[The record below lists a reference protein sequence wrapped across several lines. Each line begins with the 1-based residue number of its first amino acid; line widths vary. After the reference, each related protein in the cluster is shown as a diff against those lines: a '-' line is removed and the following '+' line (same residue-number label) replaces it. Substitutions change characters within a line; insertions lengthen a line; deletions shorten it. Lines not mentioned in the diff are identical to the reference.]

1 MTSFTS
7 IPILDLSLARSED
20 TKPGFLNDLRHA
32 LIEVGFLYIK
42 NTGISSELIDRV
54 KKLGVEFF
62 NLPEDEK
69 LRLEMKNSPHFLGYS
84 RLGNEITRF
93 AVDWRE
99 QIDIGTELPLQ
110 SQRTQYIDIS
120 LIAEAIGLPSDAF
133 DRYFEGV
140 KGDRQQHKLK
150 IVKYP
155 DLGEIKEGTG
165 QGVGPHKDSMLSSY
179 LLQVTPHKGL
189 QVQNSD
195 GLWIDCPPIDG
206 TFVVAIGQG
215 MEAITQ
221 GVCTSTTHRVLS
233 PPPGSG
239 ARFSIPFFQGVSY
252 DASFEDMNVPETV
265 LALKRQ
271 IVGGSKDSIEFTFK
285 KDRFKHLGEATLL
298 NRIKS
303 HPDVGEKYYPDLL
316 RGIRE
321 REKRDVE
328 ELERQRLAREELEGG
343 KGVEIGK
350 YPAYE
355 IKFKILLLQ
364 DSSIYCSISKM
375 GRLQEYQVIGRKL
388 PSEIDETPRLY
399 RMRIFAPN
407 DVVAKSRFWY
417 FLKKL
422 RKVKKSAGEIVSL
435 NVIHEKRP
443 LKVKNFGIW
452 VRYDS
457 RSGTH
462 NMYKEYRE
470 LSRTDAVHSLYQD
483 LAARHRARFRSIH
496 ILKVA
501 EIEKSADVKRPY
513 IKQLL
518 TPNLKFPLPHRAP
531 VGVGKKIFLA
541 KRPSTFS

>member
-20 TKPGFLNDLRHA
+20 TKPGFLSDLRHA

-42 NTGISSELIDRV
+42 NTGISTELIDRV

-62 NLPEDEK
+62 DLPEDEK

-99 QIDIGTELPLQ
+99 QIDIGTELPPPKPEDPRYRYLVGPNIWVKDELLPGF
-110 SQRTQYIDIS
+110 RATYEQYMKEMGDMSLFFTS
-120 LIAEAIGLPSDAF
+120 LIAESIGLAPDAF
-133 DRYFEGV
+133 DKYFEGV

-155 DLGEIKEGTG
+155 DLGELTQGSG

-179 LLQVTPHKGL
+179 LLQVTSHKGL

-206 TFVVAIGQG
+206 TLVVAIGQG

-233 PPPGSG
+233 PALGSG

-252 DASFEDMNVPETV
+252 DASFEDMNVPESV

-271 IVGGSKDSIEFTFK
+271 ILGGSKDSIEFTFK

-316 RGIRE
+316 SAIRE
-321 REKRDVE
+321 REARDAE
-328 ELERQRLAREELEGG
+328 ELERQRQAREELNGATG
-343 KGVEIGK
+343 QEIG
-350 YPAYE
+350 
-355 IKFKILLLQ
+355 
-364 DSSIYCSISKM
+364 
-375 GRLQEYQVIGRKL
+375 
-388 PSEIDETPRLY
+388 
-399 RMRIFAPN
+399 
-407 DVVAKSRFWY
+407 
-417 FLKKL
+417 
-422 RKVKKSAGEIVSL
+422 
-435 NVIHEKRP
+435 
-443 LKVKNFGIW
+443 
-452 VRYDS
+452 
-457 RSGTH
+457 
-462 NMYKEYRE
+462 
-470 LSRTDAVHSLYQD
+470 VH
-483 LAARHRARFRSIH
+483 
-496 ILKVA
+496 
-501 EIEKSADVKRPY
+501 
-513 IKQLL
+513 
-518 TPNLKFPLPHRAP
+518 
-531 VGVGKKIFLA
+531 
-541 KRPSTFS
+541 